1 MFAKLYTVA
10 EEVDFEDEKETSLQI
25 IWIFRVRPFY
35 KITLWKLPEKIT
47 FHIDYWDFRK
57 LNLRW
62 LRFFCKIVHCGVVGE
77 EVEDEEEEE
86 SQTYI
91 LTKVNLLYPLC
102 YEIPCMCFWL

>member
-1 MFAKLYTVA
+1 MFAKLYTVD

-86 SQTYI
+86 TIAVLAVVAAVVLAEELKMLQGFI
-91 LTKVNLLYPLC
+91 K
-102 YEIPCMCFWL
+102 